1 MREELIT
8 NRALILIH
16 LSSLSH
22 AGNVYAK
29 TTQGIAHFLEI
40 PTVTVYT
47 TLVKMRKEE
56 LVLSFRSRV
65 EGKNITF
72 GQLERP
78 PYIYNISTKGEVMLS
93 ELHDLINNRRK
104 ENA

>member
-29 TTQGIAHFLEI
+29 TAQGIAHFLEL
-40 PTVTVYT
+40 PAVTVYK
-47 TLVKMRKEE
+47 TLVNMRKEE
-56 LVLSFRSRV
+56 LVVSFRARI
-65 EGKNITF
+65 EGKNMTH
-72 GQLERP
+72 GQLEHP
-78 PYIYNISTKGEVMLS
+78 PHIYNLSAKGEIMLS

-104 ENA
+104 ERA